1 MAKVF
6 VTGATGQVGMHVVE
20 HILADKKLN
29 VTNPSDI
36 ICLVRNP
43 KKAHRLKLSGVTIIK
58 GDLQDNDTITDVM
71 ANGIEFVFHIAAN
84 ILLNQTYD
92 QMYAPNVLGTRI
104 MLDAFVKSEAKCF
117 IYTSSIAV
125 YQAFN
130 GRKRYYDLDENSP
143 LGELD
148 GEPYQVTKR
157 IAENL
162 VRDYAEKNPNKTI
175 IITRLGPI
183 IGAGDRQTIPALVS
197 VMGYKLVPKLINRG
211 KHLFAITSARDVARG
226 QVFLAEYPEDI
237 SGEIYNIAHEPISYR
252 RIMNIVADYY
262 QRMPPKFS
270 ITYWFFKSLIPLLR
284 VLHKIFPKIKLI
296 KTALSP
302 ITIKYVGKT
311 YIYNSTKLKNLGFN
325 YLVTPEEA
333 VIDSLIYLDPE
344 KKILKPSWRLKRKLK
359 QN

>member
-1 MAKVF
+1 MSKVF

-20 HILADKKLN
+20 HILADKKLGIS
-29 VTNPSDI
+29 NPSDV

-43 KKAHRLKLSGVTIIK
+43 KKADRLKQLGVTIIK
-58 GDLQDNDTITDVM
+58 GDLQDSDTITDVM
-71 ANGIEFVFHIAAN
+71 ANGIDFVFHVAAN
-84 ILLNQTYD
+84 ILLNQTYE
-92 QMYAPNVLGTRI
+92 QMYGPNVLGTRI
-104 MLDAFVKSEAKCF
+104 MLDAFVKSQVKCF

-125 YQAFN
+125 YEAFN
-130 GRKRYYDLDENSP
+130 GRKRYYNLDENSP
-143 LGELD
+143 LGDLE

-162 VRDYAEKNPNKTI
+162 VRDYAKKNPNKTI

-183 IGAGDRQTIPALVS
+183 IGAGDRQTIPSIVQ
-197 VMGYKLVPKLINRG
+197 VMKYRLLPKLINRG

-226 QVFLAEYPEDI
+226 KVFLAEYTGDI

-252 RIMNIVADYY
+252 RIMNIIADHY
-262 QRMPPKFS
+262 QRIPPKFS
-270 ITYWFFKSLIPLLR
+270 ITYWFFKSLLPLLR
-284 VLHKIFPKIKLI
+284 VLQKIFPKIKLI

-311 YIYNSTKLKNLGFN
+311 YIYDSTKLKNLGFK
-325 YLVTPEEA
+325 YLVSPEEA
-333 VIDSLIYLDPE
+333 VIDSLNYLDPE
-344 KKILKPSWRLKRKLK
+344 KKMLKPSWRLKRKLK

>member
-1 MAKVF
+1 MSKVF

-20 HILADKKLN
+20 HILTDKKLG
-29 VTNPSDI
+29 VTSPTEV

-43 KKAHRLKLSGVTIIK
+43 KKAEKLKQLGVTIVK
-58 GDLQDNDTITDVM
+58 GDLQDSDTITEVM
-71 ANGIEFVFHIAAN
+71 TNDIDFVFHIAAN
-84 ILLNQTYD
+84 IFLNQTYE

-104 MLDAFVKSEAKCF
+104 MLDAFDKSRAKCF

-125 YQAFN
+125 YKAFN
-130 GRKRYYDLDENSP
+130 GRKRYYNLDEKSP
-143 LGELD
+143 LGDLE

-162 VRDYAEKNPNKTI
+162 VKDYAKKNPNKTI

-183 IGAGDRQTIPALVS
+183 IGAGDRQTIPALVD
-197 VMGYKLVPKLINRG
+197 VMGYRIAPKLINRG
-211 KHLFAITSARDVARG
+211 KNLFAITSARDVARG
-226 QVFLAEYPEDI
+226 QVFLAEYTGDI

-252 RIMNIVADYY
+252 RIMNIIADYY
-262 QRMPPKFS
+262 NRKPPIFS
-270 ITYWFFKSLIPLLR
+270 ITYWFFKSLLPLLR

-302 ITIKYVGKT
+302 ITVKYVGKT
-311 YIYNSTKLKNLGFN
+311 YIYNSTKLENLGFK

-333 VIDSLIYLDPE
+333 IYDSLIYLDPE
-344 KKILKPSWRLKRKLK
+344 KKMLKPSWRLKRKSK